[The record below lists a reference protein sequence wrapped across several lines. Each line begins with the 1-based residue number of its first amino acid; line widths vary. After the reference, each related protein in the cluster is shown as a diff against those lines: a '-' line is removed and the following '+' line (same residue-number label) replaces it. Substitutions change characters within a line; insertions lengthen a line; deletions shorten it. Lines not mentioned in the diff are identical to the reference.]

1 MRSSTAIRVIS
12 MVSALERRAR
22 FSAEAEQTGLE
33 WSYFDALRLPEAPLV
48 HDPVTELT
56 HTGRPLRPGEIGC
69 YASHYSLWCWFI
81 ASNHTQLLVL
91 EDDVAV
97 DWQALRVLCSRD
109 LERDGIDILK
119 LFTTYPAQSEL
130 MRYKLFSDH
139 SHLMRL
145 RGYCYG
151 TQAYVLSRRGAAALI
166 RSCARLTMPIDW
178 AMSRYWDY
186 GIANYAVFP
195 FPVLERLGPSSIGH
209 AATSSRAVEVKT
221 IGQRLHRLA
230 WRSRERVARAWVDWR
245 RTSKP
250 FGATVDAS
258 APLFS
263 ATDAE
268 PSVSGPMP

>member
-1 MRSSTAIRVIS
+1 MGASTTIRVIS
-12 MVSALERRAR
+12 MVSAHERRAR
-22 FSAEAEQTGLE
+22 FSAEAAQAGLE

-48 HDPVTELT
+48 HDPATEII

-69 YASHYSLWCWFI
+69 YASHYSLWRWFI

-97 DWQALRVLCSRD
+97 DWSALRVLCSRD
-109 LERDGIDILK
+109 LGADGLDILK

-151 TQAYVLSRRGAAALI
+151 TQAYMLSRRGAAALI
-166 RSCARLTMPIDW
+166 RSCERLTMPIDW

-195 FPVLERLGPSSIGH
+195 FPVLERFGPSSIGH
-209 AATSSRAVEVKT
+209 AAAASRVVDPAT
-221 IGQRLHRLA
+221 LAQRLRRFG
-230 WRSRERVARAWVDWR
+230 WRSRERIARGWVDWR
-245 RTSKP
+245 RTAKP
-250 FGATVDAS
+250 FGATIDAS

-263 ATDAE
+263 DVDAE
-268 PSVSGPMP
+268 PSVSGPTP